1 MSCQNTND
9 AKIIL
14 ANAVQH
20 VGQSVKVWLTAASL
34 ESELK
39 AKKRV
44 LRKGKSIVHCLYAR
58 PLMLI
63 L

>member
-1 MSCQNTND
+1 MN
-9 AKIIL
+9 KIIL

-20 VGQSVKVWLTAASL
+20 VGQRMKVWLTVAGL

-44 LRKGKSIVHCLYAR
+44 LRKGK
-58 PLMLI
+58 PLLQ
-63 L
+63 LLLDPQLLN